1 MQLRYVASLHASHH
15 ELHLPFAPL
24 LDPFAL
30 LVVGDDGP
38 LPRWICRVNYYR
50 LFGDHSYQ
58 LVDQMILRPLLLVLL
73 LKAPLAAGLR

>member
-1 MQLRYVASLHASHH
+1 MQLRDVASLHASHH

-38 LPRWICRVNYYR
+38 LPRWICRVNDT

-58 LVDQMILRPLLLVLL
+58 LVDQRVLRPLLLVML